1 MMTMKM
7 MTKVM
12 TTECY
17 FDLKKKIL
25 IPIIYINFDPLTIS
39 LPNGK
44 QQPETRTKNLT
55 IQIQTKRNRRAV
67 VGTMILLHPN
77 HLNQKILFMEMFVQF
92 VLLMYT
98 YPSWIKKYVL

>member
-17 FDLKKKIL
+17 FDLKKKKSY
-25 IPIIYINFDPLTIS
+25 PYYINFDPLTIS

-77 HLNQKILFMEMFVQF
+77 HLNQKI
-92 VLLMYT
+92 
-98 YPSWIKKYVL
+98 